1 MPKGKN
7 NPLWGLTPFGSQKK
21 KGEKNMK
28 KVIISVRGG
37 VADIQENDSNISI
50 EIIDWDNENQHQ
62 IVKSKKENDIVIE
75 VSGGVA
81 TCTQKPSDIEVEII
95 DHDDQATCAF
105 CSRNYHETEINMVDY
120 DDDICTSC
128 EREQLAKGNLITY
141 ENSNDTDKLI
151 NALSQFENCASEIR
165 QLWLETDAE
174 THSNLCDDYPFDKDF
189 EEIAE
194 NISKWVFT
202 QQKSLKRG

>member
-1 MPKGKN
+1 
-7 NPLWGLTPFGSQKK
+7 
-21 KGEKNMK
+21 MK

-37 VADIQENDSNISI
+37 VVDIHKNDSNISI

-95 DHDDQATCAF
+95 DYDNQATCAF
-105 CSRNYHETEINMVDY
+105 CGHISEEINIIDY

-141 ENSNDTDKLI
+141 ENSSDIDKLI

-165 QLWLETDAE
+165 QLWLETDVE
-174 THSNLCDDYPFDKDF
+174 TQSNLCDDYPFDKDF

-202 QQKSLKRG
+202 QRKSLKRG

>member
-1 MPKGKN
+1 
-7 NPLWGLTPFGSQKK
+7 
-21 KGEKNMK
+21 MK

-95 DHDDQATCAF
+95 DYDNQATCAF
-105 CSRNYHETEINMVDY
+105 CGHISEEINVIDY

-141 ENSNDTDKLI
+141 ENSSDIDKLI
-151 NALSQFENCASEIR
+151 NALSQFEKCASEIR

-174 THSNLCDDYPFDKDF
+174 THSNLCDNYPFDKDF

-202 QQKSLKRG
+202 QRKSLKRG